1 MIMPFE
7 TIPITFDSL
16 QSLIFK
22 MLPVPL
28 SNVSFHNDT
37 SAITRYFAKDLPVH
51 LTVHEVSTVTKAP
64 KEYTQLHM
72 HADCDEINIIIS
84 QNSLVYKMQL
94 EDEEYIASSNSA
106 IWIPR
111 GTLHS
116 ANVLIGLGYFI
127 AMRV

>member
-7 TIPITFDSL
+7 IIPITLDSL

-28 SNVSFHNDT
+28 SDVPFHNNT
-37 SAITRYFAKDLPVH
+37 SAITRYFAKNLPVH
-51 LTVHEVSTVTKAP
+51 LAVHEVSTITKAP
-64 KEYTQLHM
+64 WEYTQLHM

-94 EDEEYIASSNSA
+94 EDEEYIVGSNSA

-111 GTLHS
+111 DTLHS
-116 ANVLIGLGYFI
+116 
-127 AMRV
+127 R